1 MLTRATATARV
12 ELYMIML
19 TCVKLQKGL
28 RLITASREQD
38 VHAMNTLLEAGV
50 DPDSTNQVV
59 NY

>member
-1 MLTRATATARV
+1 
-12 ELYMIML
+12 MIMF

-38 VHAMNTLLEAGV
+38 VQAVNTLLEAGV